1 MSEVQVPPDV
11 ASHDE
16 NDSELGL
23 IDLMIVLAK
32 HKKLICIV
40 PLIAAVVSAGVSL
53 ALPET
58 YKAAV
63 KLLPPQQ
70 QQSGASALLAQF
82 GGVASMAAGVAGL
95 KNPNDLYVGM
105 LKSRTIADRL
115 IAQYDLKKVYQT
127 ELAESARMRLSENT
141 LIASGKDGLIT
152 IEVED
157 RDQNRVAKLANSY
170 VDELLGL
177 TRTLAVTEAAQRRL
191 FFERELESAKNKL
204 AKAEIAL
211 KSSLEQHGVV
221 SVDVESRAAV
231 ETMAR
236 LRAQIS
242 AKEIELN
249 SMRAFVTTSHPE
261 FQRVQ
266 EELNSLRGQ
275 LSKLENGHEEKQGV
289 TESGGANVQQGGL
302 ESIQRFRDLKYFQML
317 YELLAKQYEAARLDE
332 AKDPSI
338 VQVLDPAVEP
348 ERRAKPK
355 RAFIV
360 LASVIASFIAAVIAA
375 FALESKA
382 KALANP
388 ASARKWAE
396 LVSRLRKG

>member
-115 IAQYDLKKVYQT
+115 IARYDLKKVYQT

-141 LIASGKDGLIT
+141 AIASGKDGLIT

-157 RDQNRVAKLANSY
+157 RDQKRVAKLANSY
-170 VDELLGL
+170 VDELFNL

-211 KSSLEQHGVV
+211 KSALEKHGVI
-221 SVDVESRAAV
+221 SVDVESRTAV

-249 SMRAFVTTSHPE
+249 SMRAFVTSSHPE
-261 FQRVQ
+261 FQRAQ

-275 LSKLENGHEEKQGV
+275 LSKIENGQEKQGGE
-289 TESGGANVQQGGL
+289 ESAGANVQQGGL

-317 YELLAKQYEAARLDE
+317 YELLVKQYEAARLDE

-348 ERRAKPK
+348 EHRAKPK

-360 LASVIASFIAAVIAA
+360 LASVIASFVAAVIAA
-375 FALESKA
+375 FVLESKA

-396 LVSRLRKG
+396 LVSRLRKA